1 MQTYIENIIVAL
13 ESIKDN
19 LLRSVLTIL
28 IISIGITSL
37 IGILTAIDAVKSS
50 INENFTSMGANTFNI
65 KNTSANMRMQNNG
78 NKTKKDP
85 PITYREALY
94 FKNNFNNFS
103 SKVSVSSLL
112 SRTATLK
119 YEYKKT
125 NPNISVFGTDENY
138 LLTSGYKIE
147 NGRNFSIDEIS
158 FGRHVVIIGQAVKEK
173 LFYNEQAVGKFLSVG
188 NRKFK
193 IIGVLEEKGSRVG
206 FSTDESVL
214 IPITNAK
221 NFFSIESMSY
231 IIGVMAKD
239 AYSLG
244 PTTGL
249 AISVFRKI
257 RQLSPAEDDDF
268 QIIKSDS
275 LSNMLIDN
283 IKYVT
288 IASTLIAFITL
299 FGAAIGLMNIMLV
312 SVTERIKEI
321 GVRKSLGA
329 TSNLIRTQFL
339 IESIMICQFGGLFG
353 IFLGVLIGNL
363 IAQLIGASFIIP
375 WLWIFS
381 SVVLCFLVGVI
392 SGVLPA
398 IQAANLNPIEALRND

>member
-1 MQTYIENIIVAL
+1 MQNYIENIVVAL
-13 ESIKDN
+13 GSIKEN
-19 LLRSVLTIL
+19 LLRSILTIL

-65 KNTSANMRMQNNG
+65 KNTTTNTRAQHNG
-78 NKTKKDP
+78 NKKKKHP

-94 FKNNFNNFS
+94 FKNNFNNR
-103 SKVSVSSLL
+103 SKVSISSLL

-138 LLTSGYKIE
+138 ILTSGYTVRD
-147 NGRNFSIDEIS
+147 GRNFSIDEIS

-173 LFYNEQAVGKFLSVG
+173 LFYNEKAVGKFLSVG

-214 IPITNAK
+214 VPITNAR
-221 NFFSIESMSY
+221 NFFNIGSMSY

-239 AYSLG
+239 AYSLD

-249 AISVFRKI
+249 AISIFRKI
-257 RQLSPAEDDDF
+257 RQLSPGEDNNF

-288 IASTLIAFITL
+288 IASTLIGFITL

-329 TSNLIRTQFL
+329 TSKIIRAQFL
-339 IESIMICQFGGLFG
+339 IESIIICQFGGVFG
-353 IFLGVLIGNL
+353 IFFGVLIGNL

-381 SVVLCFLVGVI
+381 SIILCFFVGII

-398 IQAANLNPIEALRND
+398 IQAADLDPIEALRND